1 MIVPILNEIEVLPE
15 LYTRVVTACEAFTWE
30 LILVD
35 DGSTDGSRALIEDL
49 SVKDE
54 RVRPIFFTRNF
65 GHQRALLAG
74 YSTAIGDLIISM
86 DGDLQDPPE
95 LIPDLLSKLSPSVH
109 VVYAQRRSRKG
120 ESWFKRSTAK
130 MFYRIFRSVAKF
142 DIPLDT
148 GDYRVIDRTVYNA
161 LKRMPVQEP
170 FLRGQIAWLGFKSDT
185 VQFDRP
191 ERITGNTNFSTRK
204 MLRFA
209 MDGFTM
215 FSTTPLRFATYAGL
229 FVSSIAFII
238 ILYALYSKYIL
249 NDVIAGW
256 SSLIISTMFLGG
268 VQLLAIGLIGEYIG
282 RIRSDAS
289 KWPLYIVD
297 EQKGKERVEEDKKEY
312 SD

>member
-1 MIVPILNEIEVLPE
+1 MLPE
-15 LYTRVVTACEAFTWE
+15 LHARVIEACRAFAWE

-35 DGSTDGSRALIEDL
+35 DGSSDGSKTLIEEL
-49 SVKDE
+49 ASKDD

-74 YSTAIGDLIISM
+74 YSAAKGDHIISM

-95 LIPDLLSKLSPSVH
+95 LIPELLGKLNNSVH

-120 ESWFKRSTAK
+120 ESWFKQATAK
-130 MFYRIFRSVAKF
+130 MFYRVFRSVTKF

-148 GDYRVIDRTVYNA
+148 GDYRVIDRTVFNA
-161 LKRMPVQEP
+161 LKKMPVQEP

-191 ERITGNTNFSTRK
+191 ERSTGSTNFSTKK

-215 FSTTPLRFATYAGL
+215 FSTSPLRFATYAGL
-229 FVSSIAFII
+229 LVSSIAFII
-238 ILYALYSKYIL
+238 IVYALYSKYVMHNVL
-249 NDVIAGW
+249 EGW
-256 SSLIISTMFLGG
+256 TSLIISTLFLGG

-289 KWPLYIVD
+289 KWPLYIV
-297 EQKGKERVEEDKKEY
+297 EESPRKERVEEDQKEY
-312 SD
+312 ND